1 MKKTVEEKSV
11 ESISGAKNNE
21 EETIEVTNDDRE
33 LDDKVENDANCDTPE
48 LEDSVP
54 EHCQQEDTTQHD
66 NDTAEND
73 ENKITVADSEQDEKD
88 STDATK
94 EEEIKDDPKSEPCI
108 TKISLE
114 EDKDMETLS
123 KDVDSIYLSE
133 TETDLVVNNFE
144 DIDINAES
152 DENEDNMTTPSLGGI
167 HVIKIDDSK
176 YNNGKKVIE
185 ISKDFLDT
193 SNSDCEDSDV
203 NTTREDL
210 EDSVDTAPTREFNP
224 NKRNK
229 IEIATTDESYE
240 QEKKKD
246 KEAKRQVYFFSY

>member
-1 MKKTVEEKSV
+1 MKDV
-11 ESISGAKNNE
+11 
-21 EETIEVTNDDRE
+21 
-33 LDDKVENDANCDTPE
+33 NCDIPE
-48 LEDSVP
+48 PEDSVP
-54 EHCQQEDTTQHD
+54 DHCQQEVTPQHNKD
-66 NDTAEND
+66 DKPQDDEVKIFDSEKD
-73 ENKITVADSEQDEKD
+73 ENEP
-88 STDATK
+88 TDATK

-114 EDKDMETLS
+114 EQEEDKDIDTLS
-123 KDVDSIYLSE
+123 KDIDSIYISE
-133 TETDLVVNNFE
+133 KTDLVVNNFE

-152 DENEDNMTTPSLGGI
+152 DENEDNMTTPGLGGI

-185 ISKDFLDT
+185 ITNQDFLDT
-193 SNSDCEDSDV
+193 SNSDCEESDV
-203 NTTREDL
+203 NTTREDI

-224 NKRNK
+224 IKRNK

-246 KEAKRQVYFFSY
+246 KEAKRQVHFKLLK

>member
-1 MKKTVEEKSV
+1 MKKTDEEKSV
-11 ESISGAKNNE
+11 ESISGAKKNE
-21 EETIEVTNDDRE
+21 EETSEATNDDRE
-33 LDDKVENDANCDTPE
+33 VDDKVENDANCDTPE

-54 EHCQQEDTTQHD
+54 ENCQQEDTTQHD
-66 NDTAEND
+66 NDTAENNED
-73 ENKITVADSEQDEKD
+73 KITTADSEQDEKE

-108 TKISLE
+108 TKISLEEQE

-152 DENEDNMTTPSLGGI
+152 DENEDNMTTPGLGGI

-224 NKRNK
+224 TKRNK

-246 KEAKRQVYFFSY
+246 KEAKRQVYF